1 MRVPGSNPG
10 GTIFNLPNYPHTLYS
25 MYHRLYTIPY
35 TIYNIPYTLY
45 TISLYTCMLLRLLP
59 LYFPYSFFPY
69 YFTYIFFLLT
79 FPYLQNKKAAEGSF
93 DQPTCKLWACRATT
107 APPRFLLLITLPS
120 FSKNSIAGNRTR
132 GTNVR
137 GLHVTNYTTMDSY
150 IYYILLY

>member
-1 MRVPGSNPG
+1 MRIWYTTTLFFSILFLYLTCWPLLYWEVSWCSWLSHHFYVVRVPGSNPG
-10 GTIFNLPNYPHTLYS
+10 GTIFVLFMT
-25 MYHRLYTIPY
+25 T
-35 TIYNIPYTLY
+35 
-45 TISLYTCMLLRLLP
+45 SLYFILNA
-59 LYFPYSFFPY
+59 PY
-69 YFTYIFFLLT
+69 YFIILSYSIPLF
-79 FPYLQNKKAAEGSF
+79 KKAAEGSF

-132 GTNVR
+132 GANVR